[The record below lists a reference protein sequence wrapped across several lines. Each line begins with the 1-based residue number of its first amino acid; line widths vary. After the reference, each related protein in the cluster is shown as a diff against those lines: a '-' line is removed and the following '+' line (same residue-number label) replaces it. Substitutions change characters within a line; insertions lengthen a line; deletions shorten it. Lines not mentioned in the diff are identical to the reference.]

1 MGWGEAGSAGAQ
13 VGGQGGVP
21 PVLSKLLPFMSV
33 MFMGWDLPDN
43 QLGSAAN
50 SLLTMAGLE
59 SCPSE
64 TRTEG
69 LPELTQPSPR
79 TCLSGAATG
88 QGCGGSYHRP

>member
-21 PVLSKLLPFMSV
+21 PVLSKLPPFMSV

-50 SLLTMAGLE
+50 SLLTSLLA
-59 SCPSE
+59 
-64 TRTEG
+64 
-69 LPELTQPSPR
+69 
-79 TCLSGAATG
+79 
-88 QGCGGSYHRP
+88 